1 MSAAQELKEIDRW
14 LELYETHDKY
24 TFVGHLVDDPVND
37 ILEQVAV
44 EDKDSNMEIMDGDEN
59 IASAEIHSEE
69 ANNVEIL
76 SEEEVE
82 S

>member
-1 MSAAQELKEIDRW
+1 M
-14 LELYETHDKY
+14 ELYETHDKY

-44 EDKDSNMEIMDGDEN
+44 EDKDSNVEILDRDEK
-59 IASAEIHSEE
+59 IASGEIHSEE
-69 ANNVEIL
+69 VNLL
-76 SEEEVE
+76 SEEVLK